1 VSLPVNFGANFVAN
15 FSVNFRLSEVDHSY
29 GENVH
34 LLQDPCLSSWLARL
48 CSPDTDQP
56 QINTLVRYLY
66 TGLLQTVMNAEFPLE
81 TCRVP
86 TRMTT
91 AHPDQLLATSIFRS
105 TQRVITVN
113 LARAGT
119 YPSHLCYDLL
129 NNIMNPKLVRQDHIL
144 ASRMTDDSHQVTG
157 TALGGAKIGG
167 DVDNAMVIFPDPMG
181 ATGNTLI
188 SAVDHYKRTVAG
200 RALKYLAL
208 HLIVTPEY
216 LKNVQAKHPELVIYA
231 ARLDRGLSSARALEA
246 KPGVFWDEERGLNDQ
261 QYIVPGGG
269 GFGEIM
275 NNSFV

>member
-1 VSLPVNFGANFVAN
+1 MSFG
-15 FSVNFRLSEVDHSY
+15 FRLSEVEHSY
-29 GENVH
+29 GKNVH
-34 LLQDPCLSSWLARL
+34 LLQAPCMSSWLANL
-48 CSPDTDQP
+48 CSPNTFQP
-56 QINTLVRYLY
+56 QINTLVSYLY

-81 TCRVP
+81 SCRIA
-86 TRMTT
+86 TRMTS
-91 AHPDQLLATSIFRS
+91 AHPDQLLEARVFRQ
-105 TQRVITVN
+105 TQRVVTVN

-129 NNIMNPKLVRQDHIL
+129 NNVMNPQLVRQDHIL
-144 ASRMTDDSHQVTG
+144 ASRTTDDSHQVTG

-167 DVDNAMVIFPDPMG
+167 DVNDAIVIFPDPMG

-188 SAVDHYKRTVAG
+188 SAVNHYKNSVEG
-200 RALKYLAL
+200 RAAKYLAL

-216 LKNVQAKHPELVIYA
+216 LKNVQEKHSDLIIYA
-231 ARLDRGLSSARALEA
+231 VRLDRGLSSTRALA
-246 KPGVFWDEERGLNDQ
+246 ALPGAYWSEERGLNDQ